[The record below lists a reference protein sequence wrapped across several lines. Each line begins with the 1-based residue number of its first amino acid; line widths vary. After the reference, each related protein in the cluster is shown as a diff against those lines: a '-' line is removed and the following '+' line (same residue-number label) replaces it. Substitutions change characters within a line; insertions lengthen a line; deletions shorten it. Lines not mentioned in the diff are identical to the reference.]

1 MKINAKY
8 VVFSAIALASTYVL
22 YHNERFLVDSSHPA
36 WQHYGPFK
44 WWLLPHGV
52 FGAIVLLFAPL
63 QFSER
68 LRKRFTR
75 AHRIMGRL
83 YVAGAIGLAPLGAY
97 IQYYQE
103 RTGAP
108 RLFAILAIVDAAMLM
123 GATTLAFVFAFK
135 RKIALHRQWA
145 TRSYAIALVFIAGR
159 FVMGITGWELLGIEI
174 VQAIIWGCLALS
186 VPLADIALNW
196 KELRN
201 VAVPLKPAVPQNVPE
216 RGGRAAEI
224 HPRKRS
230 YMVYT
235 PYFASFR
242 TVNGGRRTFS
252 THEISNPSVVPL
264 SIKSATMFSMQS

>member
-1 MKINAKY
+1 MKVNAKY

-22 YHNERFLVDSSHPA
+22 YHNERFLIDSSHPV
-36 WQHYGPFK
+36 WQHYAPFK
-44 WWLLPHGV
+44 WWLLPHGI

-63 QFSER
+63 QFSDR

-83 YVAGAIGLAPLGAY
+83 YVVGAIFLAPLGAY

-108 RLFAILAIVDAAMLM
+108 RSFTILAIVDAAMLM
-123 GATTLAFVFAFK
+123 GATAIAFVFAFR

-159 FVMGITGWELLGIEI
+159 FVMGITGWETLGVEI
-174 VQAIIWGCLALS
+174 VQAIIWSCLALS

-196 KELRN
+196 RELRN
-201 VAVPLKPAVPQNVPE
+201 VSAATTQALTSTPAVAEQTA
-216 RGGRAAEI
+216 RAA
-224 HPRKRS
+224 
-230 YMVYT
+230 
-235 PYFASFR
+235 
-242 TVNGGRRTFS
+242 
-252 THEISNPSVVPL
+252 
-264 SIKSATMFSMQS
+264 